1 MHNRIPLTH
10 FVVPLVVV
18 LALGT
23 VPSLGQRQIT
33 LTSSAI
39 SLTIDLAR
47 GDVTDLIDHST
58 KFDFLSD
65 QDGHFGLW
73 QIDMLPGSLPTTITP
88 SMAKSFRWERPGNR
102 KDQLK
107 LVWTKFDLPFPDNL
121 EVNVLITLD
130 PKEPLSYWSIALK
143 KPGELK
149 IEKVRFPQVGS
160 ITKQS
165 DERLAAPI
173 WMGQITDI
181 PRTIITGPNN
191 PYKRLEWPYP
201 GTMSVQCLAF
211 YQNNGP
217 GFYVSCDDNAAYR
230 KAFAFWS
237 DETGRVNY
245 ETIHY
250 PENTLT
256 PQMSYAPAYRVVL
269 GTFKGDWITA
279 TERYRAWGTKQPWAV
294 NSRMNQ
300 KLVPEWLLKTSLWV
314 WNRDKLEGVLPPA
327 VDLQKE
333 LNQPVS
339 VFWHWWHGCS
349 YDDGFPEYLPPRD
362 GRDNFKAALAAAHK
376 SDVRAI
382 VYMNQRLWGMT
393 TKSWPEKGA
402 EAYAV
407 KGLDGKVRPEIYN
420 TYTQKA
426 CATMC
431 MATPFWRNTYAGIA
445 QEAIEDLDVDGIY
458 MDQACSSLLC
468 YDPSHGHSL
477 GGGTFWMNGF
487 RLLSNDIR
495 DRTRSVKRALLA
507 GEGAGEAWLPYLDL
521 MLTLQVSKERYERP
535 NNGWHNIPFFQAVYH
550 AYGVTYG
557 NYSSLTIPPY
567 DQLWPAEYA
576 PKEPLKLLDRQ
587 FSTQF
592 YIEQARTF
600 AWGSQP
606 TICNYRPSQRTERQ
620 EEIDF
625 VLKLARVRMQALK
638 YLLYGS
644 FERPPQTVVTVPFP
658 VSRLS
663 IYAGRQGK
671 PPAEEKKK
679 PSSDDGIDDSGK
691 DKGEQTWVS
700 SSPAL
705 ITGAWRA
712 KSGSVGI
719 AVANVA
725 TQTVPLTFEVRQYGF
740 RPGDS
745 IYRIDESGRKSL
757 GKVASDGNVTVALP
771 AKDACVI
778 EIDKK

>member
-1 MHNRIPLTH
+1 MRSKIRSIRSVIIVAVLLILTT
-10 FVVPLVVV
+10 V
-18 LALGT
+18 LSFGQSQVALSSKAM
-23 VPSLGQRQIT
+23 SL
-33 LTSSAI
+33 A
-39 SLTIDLAR
+39 IDLKH
-47 GDVTDLIDHST
+47 GDLVDLIDNSS
-58 KFDFLSD
+58 KIDFFSD
-65 QDGHFGLW
+65 PDGTTRLW
-73 QIDMLPGSLPTTITP
+73 QIDMLPGSPPATITP
-88 SMAKSFRWERPGNR
+88 SMAKSFRWEHPANR

-107 LVWTKFDLPFPDNL
+107 LTWSKFDLHYSVDL
-121 EVNVLITLD
+121 EVNVLVTLD
-130 PKEPLSYWSIALK
+130 PKEPMSYWSISIK
-143 KPGELK
+143 KPGELN

-160 ITKQS
+160 ITKQT

-181 PRTIITGPNN
+181 PRKVITGPDNQL
-191 PYKRLEWPYP
+191 KRLEWPYP
-201 GTMSVQCLAF
+201 GAMSVQCLAF
-211 YQNNGP
+211 YKNNGP
-217 GFYVSCDDNAAYR
+217 GLYFSCDDNAAFR
-230 KAFAFWS
+230 KAFAFWG

-245 ETIHY
+245 EMIHY
-250 PENTLT
+250 PENTPT
-256 PQMSYAPAYRVVL
+256 PQTSYAPAYRAVL
-269 GTFKGDWITA
+269 GTFQGDWVTA
-279 TERYRAWGTKQPWAV
+279 TERYRSWGTKQPWAV
-294 NSRMNQ
+294 KSRMNLN
-300 KLVPEWLLKTSLWV
+300 LVPEWLLKTSLWV
-314 WNRDKLEGVLPPA
+314 WNRDRLDGVLTPA
-327 VDLQKE
+327 VSLQKE
-333 LNQPVS
+333 LDQPVS

-349 YDDGFPEYLPPRD
+349 YDDGFPQYLPPRD
-362 GRDNFKAALAAAHK
+362 GTEKFKAALADAHK

-393 TKSWPEKGA
+393 TKSWLEKGA

-407 KGLDGKVRPEIYN
+407 KGLDGRVRPELYN
-420 TYTQKA
+420 IYTQKP

-445 QEAIEDLDVDGIY
+445 EEAIKDLDVDGIY

-468 YDPSHGHSL
+468 YDPTHGHSL

-495 DRTRSVKRALLA
+495 DRTKSVKRALLA

-535 NNGWHNIPFFQAVYH
+535 NNGWYNIPFFQAVYH
-550 AYGVTYG
+550 ACGVTYG

-576 PKEPLKLLDRQ
+576 PKEPLKLLDRK

-606 TICNYRPSQRTERQ
+606 TICNYRPIQRTERR

-625 VLKLARVRMQALK
+625 VLKLAKVRMQALK

-644 FERPPQTVVTVPFP
+644 FERPPQTTVTVPFP

-671 PPAEEKKK
+671 PPVEEKKK

-691 DKGEQTWVS
+691 DKGEQTWIS

-712 KSGSVGI
+712 KSGSIGV

-725 TQTVPLTFEVRQYGF
+725 TETVTLAFEVKQYGF

-745 IYRIDESGRKSL
+745 IYRIDETGRKSL
-757 GKVASDGNVTVALP
+757 GKVASDGQVKIDLP